1 MILTVHLKAK
11 GTLLCIA
18 YCCLVNEICIE
29 EQLRKIKFV
38 RVSTLM
44 QKSQSA

>member
-11 GTLLCIA
+11 GTLFRIA
-18 YCCLVNEICIE
+18 CCCLVNEIFVD
-29 EQLRKIKFV
+29 EQLRKITLV

-44 QKSQSA
+44 HKSHSA